1 MSIARKVAND
11 KKKYMRYVKEFLC
24 RLNIPNAVDKIDDDD
39 FISAQV
45 FPIANEQFADDYYRY
60 RSADHYLRNREFYEN
75 PDNYAIHPI
84 Y

>member
-1 MSIARKVAND
+1 MSITQKVSND
-11 KKKYMRYVKEFLC
+11 KRKYLHYVKEFLR
-24 RLNIPNAVDKIDDDD
+24 RLNIPNAVERINDED
-39 FISAQV
+39 FIAENIL
-45 FPIANEQFADDYYRY
+45 PIASQQFADDYFRY